1 MVSMAGDSLEK
12 LAPLFE
18 GWEETLV
25 WSVLQG
31 CMGRAWA
38 DSRRHPQAAL
48 LWVGDFFFLGGDPAC
63 PGAEEL
69 AGYCPEVYTGAEML
83 LVPQNQDWQRL
94 IETTCA
100 GRVQT
105 ITRYAIKKEPGV
117 FDKAALRANLDR
129 LPQGFSLRPIDR
141 ELYERVLAQAWA
153 RDFCAN
159 FSSWEEYAAH
169 GLGVVA
175 LHEEELAAGAS
186 SYTWYKG
193 GIEIEID
200 TKEEFR
206 RRGLALCCASALI
219 LRCLERNLYPS
230 WDAATPISAAL
241 AERLGYH
248 FSREYPCCVVTRER
262 K

>member
-1 MVSMAGDSLEK
+1 
-12 LAPLFE
+12 
-18 GWEETLV
+18 
-25 WSVLQG
+25 
-31 CMGRAWA
+31 
-38 DSRRHPQAAL
+38 
-48 LWVGDFFFLGGDPAC
+48 
-63 PGAEEL
+63 
-69 AGYCPEVYTGAEML
+69 ML

-100 GRVQT
+100 GRVQV

-141 ELYERVLAQAWA
+141 ELYERVLEQAWA

-169 GLGVVA
+169 GLGVAA
-175 LHEEELAAGAS
+175 LHGEELAAGAS